1 MLKALLAV
9 PLLLVS
15 GCATIINGTS
25 QSVTVS
31 TSPPNASCAV
41 DRMGERIGVVPQT
54 PGSLRVDKSK
64 NSLTV
69 TCAKPGY
76 QTASVTRPPSF
87 SLVTLGN
94 AIAGGLIGVGVDFA
108 TGANFKYPEEVQM
121 GLQADA
127 RSGYPAVSSQI
138 PLAGRGAQSYYVPDP
153 GQYDARLSQ
162 VFDPIRAHAASY

>member
-1 MLKALLAV
+1 MLKAMLAV
-9 PLLLVS
+9 PFALLS

-25 QSVTVS
+25 QSMTVS

-41 DRMGERIGVVPQT
+41 DRMGERIGAVPQT

-76 QTASVTRPPSF
+76 QTTSVTRSPSF

-94 AIAGGLIGVGVDFA
+94 AVAGGVIGVGVDFA
-108 TGANFKYPEEVQM
+108 TGANFKYPEKVQM
-121 GLQADA
+121 GLQADT
-127 RSGYPAVSSQI
+127 RYPALSSALPPGPADQ
-138 PLAGRGAQSYYVPDP
+138 PTYTPDP
-153 GQYDARLSQ
+153 GQYDARLLQ
-162 VFDPIRAHAASY
+162 VSDPIRAHAASY

>member
-1 MLKALLAV
+1 MLKALCAV
-9 PLLLVS
+9 PFLLLS

-25 QSVTVS
+25 QSMTVA
-31 TSPPNASCAV
+31 TSPPNATCAV
-41 DRMGERIGVVPQT
+41 DRMGERIGMVQT

-76 QTASVTRPPSF
+76 QTASVTRSPSF

-94 AIAGGLIGVGVDFA
+94 AIAGGVIGVGVDFA

-127 RSGYPAVSSQI
+127 RTGYPTAAVQN
-138 PLAGRGAQSYYVPDP
+138 PLPEVGYY
-153 GQYDARLSQ
+153 GQRMLQ